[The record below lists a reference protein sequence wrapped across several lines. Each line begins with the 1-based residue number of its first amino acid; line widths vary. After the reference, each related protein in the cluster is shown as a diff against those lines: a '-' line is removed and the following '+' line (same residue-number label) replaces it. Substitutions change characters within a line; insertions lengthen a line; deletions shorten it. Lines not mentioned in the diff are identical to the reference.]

1 MKIIAI
7 VCGAAPAIQTDSRR
21 HCIEQSTLH
30 KSAVCC
36 LKLSAVKKISLIPQH

>member
-7 VCGAAPAIQTDSRR
+7 VCGAAPAIQTPDDIALSRA
-21 HCIEQSTLH
+21 HCT

-36 LKLSAVKKISLIPQH
+36 LK